1 MMKIGFIGLGIMGKP
16 MVKNLLKAN
25 IDVYVNDL
33 NKEAEQ
39 EVVSDGAQ
47 SVSIEQMAQ
56 EVDHIITSLPNGAI
70 VKAVLYSGED
80 AILKQSEIKVQ
91 SVIDTSSLTPN
102 ESLEISKVLE
112 KKAVKYI
119 DAPVSGGEPLAI
131 TGELSVMIGC
141 DESDLA
147 TIQDVLAPISSSVI
161 RVGDVGAGSVVKLAN
176 QVIVN
181 TNIAALSEAVV
192 LAKKF
197 DIELESMYE
206 AIKGG
211 LAGSSVMDAK
221 FPKMI
226 QEDYRPGGTLN
237 INLKDMKNVSS
248 TADTVGLTLPL
259 SNQVKE
265 IYKSEVAH
273 GNGMN
278 DHSGIIKYFE
288 KINKM

>member
-1 MMKIGFIGLGIMGKP
+1 M
-16 MVKNLLKAN
+16 
-25 IDVYVNDL
+25 NDL

-39 EVVSDGAQ
+39 EVVSEGAQ
-47 SVSIEQMAQ
+47 SVTIEQMAQ

-176 QVIVN
+176 QIIVN

>member
-1 MMKIGFIGLGIMGKP
+1 MKVGFIGLGIMGKP
-16 MVKNLLKAN
+16 MVENLLKAN
-25 IDVYVNDL
+25 VTVLVNDL
-33 NKEAEQ
+33 NKEAEN
-39 EVVSDGAQ
+39 EVVMQGASAV
-47 SVSIEQMAQ
+47 SVQQMAQ
-56 EVDHIITSLPNGAI
+56 QADYVITSLPNGAI

-80 AILKQSEIKVQ
+80 AIVKQTDIKVKA
-91 SVIDTSSLTPN
+91 VIDTSSLTPN

-112 KKAVKYI
+112 TKQIKYM

-141 DESDLA
+141 AETDLPEV
-147 TIQDVLAPISSSVI
+147 QKVLAPIATSVI
-161 RVGDVGAGSVVKLAN
+161 RVGDDGAGSVVKLAN
-176 QVIVN
+176 QIIVN

-197 DIELESMYE
+197 DIDLANMYK

-211 LAGSSVMDAK
+211 LAGSSVMDDK

-226 QEDYRPGGTLN
+226 EEDYRPGGTLN

-248 TADTVGLTLPL
+248 TADTVGLTLPIA
-259 SNQVKE
+259 NQVKE

-278 DHSGIIKYFE
+278 DHSGVIKYFE
-288 KINKM
+288 NINNM

>member
-1 MMKIGFIGLGIMGKP
+1 MKIGFIGLGIMGKP

-39 EVVSDGAQ
+39 EVVSEGAQ
-47 SVSIEQMAQ
+47 SVTIEQMAK

-112 KKAVKYI
+112 KKDVKYI

-176 QVIVN
+176 QIIVN

>member
-1 MMKIGFIGLGIMGKP
+1 MKIGFIGLGIMGKP

-39 EVVSDGAQ
+39 EVVSEGAQ
-47 SVSIEQMAQ
+47 SVTIEQMAK

-112 KKAVKYI
+112 KKDVKYI

-176 QVIVN
+176 QIIVN
-181 TNIAALSEAVV
+181 TNIVALSEAVV

>member
-1 MMKIGFIGLGIMGKP
+1 MMKVGFIGLGIMGKP

-161 RVGDVGAGSVVKLAN
+161 RVGDAGAGSVVKLAN
-176 QVIVN
+176 QIIVN

>member
-39 EVVSDGAQ
+39 EVVSEGAQ
-47 SVSIEQMAQ
+47 SVTIEQMAK

-112 KKAVKYI
+112 KKDVKYI

-176 QVIVN
+176 QIIVN

>member
-1 MMKIGFIGLGIMGKP
+1 MKVGFIGLGIMGKP
-16 MVKNLLKAN
+16 MVENLLKAN
-25 IDVYVNDL
+25 VTVLVNDL
-33 NKEAEQ
+33 NKEAEH
-39 EVVSDGAQ
+39 EVVMRGANAV
-47 SVSIEQMAQ
+47 SVQQMAQ
-56 EVDHIITSLPNGAI
+56 QADYVITSLPNGAI

-80 AILKQSEIKVQ
+80 AILKQTDIKVKA
-91 SVIDTSSLTPN
+91 VVDTSSLTPN

-112 KKAVKYI
+112 TRQVKYM

-141 DESDLA
+141 AKTDLPEV
-147 TIQDVLAPISSSVI
+147 QKVLEPIAASVI

-176 QVIVN
+176 QIIVN

-197 DIELESMYE
+197 DIDLANMYE

-226 QEDYRPGGTLN
+226 EEDYQPGGTLN

-248 TADTVGLTLPL
+248 TADTVGLTLPIA
-259 SNQVKE
+259 NQVKE

-278 DHSGIIKYFE
+278 DHSSIIKYFE
-288 KINKM
+288 NINNM

>member
-1 MMKIGFIGLGIMGKP
+1 VKVGFIGLGIMGKP
-16 MVKNLLKAN
+16 MVENLLKAN
-25 IDVYVNDL
+25 VTVLVNDL
-33 NKEAEQ
+33 NKEAEH
-39 EVVSDGAQ
+39 EVVMRGANAV
-47 SVSIEQMAQ
+47 SVQQIAQ
-56 EVDHIITSLPNGAI
+56 QADYVITSLPNGAI

-80 AILKQSEIKVQ
+80 AILKQTDIKVKA
-91 SVIDTSSLTPN
+91 VVDTSSLTPN

-112 KKAVKYI
+112 TRQVKYM

-141 DESDLA
+141 AKTDLPEV
-147 TIQDVLAPISSSVI
+147 QKVLEPIVASVI

-176 QVIVN
+176 QIIVN

-197 DIELESMYE
+197 DIDLANMYE

-226 QEDYRPGGTLN
+226 EEDYQPGGTLN

-248 TADTVGLTLPL
+248 TADTVGLTLPIA
-259 SNQVKE
+259 NQVKE

-288 KINKM
+288 NINNM

>member
-1 MMKIGFIGLGIMGKP
+1 MKVGFIGLGIMGKP
-16 MVKNLLKAN
+16 MVENLLKAN
-25 IDVYVNDL
+25 VTVLVNDL
-33 NKEAEQ
+33 NKEAEH
-39 EVVSDGAQ
+39 EVVMRGANAV
-47 SVSIEQMAQ
+47 SVQQMAQ
-56 EVDHIITSLPNGAI
+56 QADYVITSLPNGAI

-80 AILKQSEIKVQ
+80 AILKQTDIKVKA
-91 SVIDTSSLTPN
+91 VVDTSSLTPN

-112 KKAVKYI
+112 TRQIKYM

-141 DESDLA
+141 AETDLPEV
-147 TIQDVLAPISSSVI
+147 QKVLEPIAASVI

-176 QVIVN
+176 QIIVN

-197 DIELESMYE
+197 DIDLANMYE

-226 QEDYRPGGTLN
+226 EEDYQPGGTLN

-248 TADTVGLTLPL
+248 TADTVGLTLPIA
-259 SNQVKE
+259 NQVKE

-288 KINKM
+288 NINNM

>member
-1 MMKIGFIGLGIMGKP
+1 MMKVGFIGLGIMGKP

-39 EVVSDGAQ
+39 EVVSEGAQ
-47 SVSIEQMAQ
+47 SVTIEQMAQ
-56 EVDHIITSLPNGAI
+56 KVDHIITSLPNGAI

-176 QVIVN
+176 QIIVN

>member
-1 MMKIGFIGLGIMGKP
+1 MKVGFIGLGIMGKP
-16 MVKNLLKAN
+16 MVENLLKAN
-25 IDVYVNDL
+25 VTVLVNDL
-33 NKEAEQ
+33 NKEAEN
-39 EVVSDGAQ
+39 EVVMQGANAV
-47 SVSIEQMAQ
+47 SVQQMARQ
-56 EVDHIITSLPNGAI
+56 ADYVITSLPNGAI

-80 AILKQSEIKVQ
+80 AIVKQTDIKVKAI
-91 SVIDTSSLTPN
+91 IDTSSLTPN

-112 KKAVKYI
+112 TKQIKYM

-141 DESDLA
+141 AETDLPE
-147 TIQDVLAPISSSVI
+147 IQKVLEPIAASVI

-176 QVIVN
+176 QIIVN

-197 DIELESMYE
+197 DIDLANMYK

-226 QEDYRPGGTLN
+226 EEDYQPGGTLN

-248 TADTVGLTLPL
+248 TADTVGLTLPIA
-259 SNQVKE
+259 NQVKE
-265 IYKSEVAH
+265 IYKSEVAR

-278 DHSGIIKYFE
+278 DHSGIIKFFE
-288 KINKM
+288 NINNM

>member
-1 MMKIGFIGLGIMGKP
+1 MKVGFIGLGIMGKP
-16 MVKNLLKAN
+16 MVENLLKAN
-25 IDVYVNDL
+25 VTVLVNDL
-33 NKEAEQ
+33 NKEAEN
-39 EVVSDGAQ
+39 EVVRQGANAV
-47 SVSIEQMAQ
+47 SVQQMAQ
-56 EVDHIITSLPNGAI
+56 QADYVITSLPNGAI

-80 AILKQSEIKVQ
+80 AIVKQTDIKVKA
-91 SVIDTSSLTPN
+91 VIDTSSLTPN
-102 ESLEISKVLE
+102 ESLEISKILE
-112 KKAVKYI
+112 TKQIKYM

-141 DESDLA
+141 AETDLPEV
-147 TIQDVLAPISSSVI
+147 QKVLEPIAASVI

-176 QVIVN
+176 QIIVN

-197 DIELESMYE
+197 DIDLANMYK

-226 QEDYRPGGTLN
+226 EEDYQPGGTLN

-248 TADTVGLTLPL
+248 TADTVGLTLPIA
-259 SNQVKE
+259 NQVKE

-288 KINKM
+288 NINNM

>member
-1 MMKIGFIGLGIMGKP
+1 MKIGFIGLGIMGKP
-16 MVKNLLKAN
+16 MVKNLLKSN
-25 IDVYVNDL
+25 IEVLVNDL
-33 NKEAEQ
+33 NKEAEI
-39 EVVSDGAQ
+39 EVANDGAVVVSIQ
-47 SVSIEQMAQ
+47 EMAK
-56 EVDHIITSLPNGAI
+56 ESDCIITSLPNGAI
-70 VKAVLYSGED
+70 VKSVLYSGEN
-80 AILKQSEIKVQ
+80 AITKQINSNVKTI
-91 SVIDTSSLTPN
+91 IDTSSLTPN
-102 ESLEISKVLE
+102 ESLEISKILE
-112 KKAVKYI
+112 EKSIKYI

-141 DESDLA
+141 AEKDLKE
-147 TIQDVLAPISSSVI
+147 IQQILSPIASSVI

-176 QVIVN
+176 QIIVN

-197 DIELESMYE
+197 DIDLESMYE

-211 LAGSSVMDAK
+211 LAGSNVMDAK

-226 QEDYRPGGTLN
+226 NEDYRAGGTIN
-237 INLKDMKNVSS
+237 INMKDMKNVNS

-259 SNQVKE
+259 ANQVKE
-265 IYKSEVAH
+265 IYKSEVAQ

-288 KINKM
+288 KINNM